1 MPTSP
6 DQQPDISGPKKPV
19 DAGRLRAGWL
29 PWLIIVSGIVI
40 AALVVIAISDQPA
53 RSKSQDSLPISN
65 EMSTLLEVNPLMILN
80 TPAPTFALT
89 DQHGNHV
96 SLDAFRGKSVVLTFG
111 DDQCT
116 DLCTLLAEDVIAADK
131 DLGGASDQVQ
141 FVSINANTFYPSVST
156 TRKWTDQHGL
166 AHVKNWHFLTGSP
179 ATLTKLAKTYGVTV
193 ELDKKQKTIVH
204 GAEMFF
210 IDPAGKEVQIGEFG
224 VQSANTAL
232 FSHAMAQLATDTL
245 GTADRHPVA
254 GPTGGHAAT
263 VKTTLGSIPPPVTLP
278 TLGSTVPTSTA
289 SYRGRYLVMN
299 FWSSTCTA
307 CVAELPALQKTTV
320 NLQGKA
326 ALVGIDVSDTV
337 GAASAFVTKA
347 GTSYPMLVDRS
358 GAIAGQYQ
366 LTGLPYTVILDPK
379 GKVVVRHPG
388 AITAEQA
395 EYLVQ
400 TLTAQASD
408 G

>member
-1 MPTSP
+1 
-6 DQQPDISGPKKPV
+6 
-19 DAGRLRAGWL
+19 
-29 PWLIIVSGIVI
+29 
-40 AALVVIAISDQPA
+40 
-53 RSKSQDSLPISN
+53 
-65 EMSTLLEVNPLMILN
+65 MSTLLEVNPLMAMD
-80 TPAPTFALT
+80 TTAPAFALT
-89 DQHGNHV
+89 DQHGNRA
-96 SLDAFRGKSVVLTFG
+96 SLDTFRGKSVVLTFG

-116 DLCTLLAEDVIAADK
+116 DLCTLLAEDVIVADK
-131 DLGGASDQVQ
+131 DLGGASNQIQ

-179 ATLTKLAKTYGVTV
+179 ALLANLAKKYGVTV

-224 VQSANTAL
+224 IQSANTAL

-245 GTADRHPVA
+245 EPADRHPVA
-254 GPTGGHAAT
+254 GPTVGGPTT
-263 VKTTLGSIPPPVTLP
+263 VKTTLGSLPPPVTLP
-278 TLGSTVPTSTA
+278 TLGSAAPTSTA
-289 SYRGRYLVMN
+289 SYRGKYLVMN

-307 CVAELPALQKTTV
+307 CIAELPATQKTAE

-326 ALVGIDVSDTV
+326 AVIGIDVSDTA

-395 EYLVQ
+395 AYLVQ
-400 TLTAQASD
+400 TLTSED
-408 G
+408 PEG